1 MCACVSYFHFLL
13 FVAML
18 RTLPFLKFL
27 EEKEVA
33 SKSALKSEQFLY
45 CASWGRLV
53 DVEACFSGLEW
64 G

>member
-1 MCACVSYFHFLL
+1 MSVVVHS
-13 FVAML
+13 
-18 RTLPFLKFL
+18 FL

-33 SKSALKSEQFLY
+33 AKSALKSEQFLY
-45 CASWGRLV
+45 CASWGGLV

>member
-1 MCACVSYFHFLL
+1 MS
-13 FVAML
+13 FVVHS
-18 RTLPFLKFL
+18 FL

-33 SKSALKSEQFLY
+33 AKSALKSEQFLY
-45 CASWGRLV
+45 CASWGLAASWGRLV